1 MIKLR
6 RAFVSRILT
15 AAPLL
20 PHLLVLVSVLIVAGT
35 GGAFAQFTIES
46 GRNEGMREGGR
57 GTGTDIGIGIG
68 IGVGKAIIDK
78 AAEDDARK
86 KSGAG
91 GNGQTMTRET
101 KQPKR
106 AARKG
111 DDTPVP
117 VKPPK
122 QPAPQPT
129 ISELPVETVTGGKLH
144 RGTGTYEG
152 RPSINCWVEKT
163 DKTCKDY
170 KEYQFVEVDVTMK
183 WGDGAEENVN
193 AAVNKAHPGG
203 IRAKGNSA
211 ITRPGSWGADE
222 YADATGNRKTV
233 KDPNTKE
240 ERKGG
245 PYKPFDIPGKGT
257 KGLVDAPSWQVTGGG
272 LFVDV
277 APKDVQKLPGP
288 QKSPK
293 KPDDIKLGT
302 IKVTQHFLSYVF
314 CDDDCLGY
322 FGWDYVETL
331 TFTLGWTE
339 ATASVSAALDPS
351 SGPVGGKKKS
361 ANELEQEEKDRI
373 KNWVPT
379 LISPP
384 SSTIVG
390 PTIGKWQPCP

>member
-6 RAFVSRILT
+6 RAFVSKISRAT
-15 AAPLL
+15 LL
-20 PHLLVLVSVLIVAGT
+20 LLQVLVLVSVLIIAGT
-35 GGAFAQFTIES
+35 GEAPAQFMDS
-46 GRNEGMREGGR
+46 GRGEGMRDEGRR

-68 IGVGKAIIDK
+68 IDVGRAIIDK

-91 GNGQTMTRET
+91 GNGQTRTHET

-106 AARKG
+106 AAKKG
-111 DDTPVP
+111 DDPPMP

-163 DKTCKDY
+163 DKTCKEY

-183 WGDGAEENVN
+183 WGDGAEQNVN
-193 AAVNKAHPGG
+193 DAVNKAHPGG
-203 IRAKGNSA
+203 IRAKSNSA
-211 ITRPGSWGADE
+211 ITRPGSRGADE

-233 KDPNTKE
+233 KDPDTKE

-288 QKSPK
+288 QKLAK

-302 IKVTQHFLSYVF
+302 IKVTQHFLTYVF

-331 TFTLGWTE
+331 TFIVGWTE
-339 ATASVSAALDPS
+339 AKASVSDSLDPS

-361 ANELEQEEKDRI
+361 ANEREQEEKDRI

-379 LISPP
+379 LILPP